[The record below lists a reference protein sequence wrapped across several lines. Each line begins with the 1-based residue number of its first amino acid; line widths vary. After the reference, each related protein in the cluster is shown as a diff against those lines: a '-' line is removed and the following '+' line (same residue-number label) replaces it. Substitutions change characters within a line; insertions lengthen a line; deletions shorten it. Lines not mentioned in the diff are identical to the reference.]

1 MNMKSPVALVLGL
14 AACFGSTG
22 CFEFLKPV
30 HTTARQFVLTPLPA
44 TSPPAA
50 AAGSIPVGVG
60 QVRLAA
66 YLFTKSVVVRRG
78 TNEIDYLPTI
88 FWAERLGDNF
98 QRVLAAN
105 LAILLPT
112 DEIRLSAWRSE
123 DVAAEVYVAVDQF
136 DVDADGRAVLVARWR
151 FLSPGGSKTLK
162 SGECRLVR
170 QGPPPES
177 DAAGAIATLSE
188 LLAALSDQLAQAI
201 KDAVPVRPSD

>member
-1 MNMKSPVALVLGL
+1 MSMKSLVALVLGL
-14 AACFGSTG
+14 AACFGLTG
-22 CFEFLKPV
+22 CFDFLKPV

-50 AAGSIPVGVG
+50 TSSIPVGVG
-60 QVRLAA
+60 QVKLAA
-66 YLFTKSVVVRRG
+66 YLFTRSLVVRRG
-78 TNEIDYLPTI
+78 TNEIDYFPTA

-123 DVAAEVYVAVDQF
+123 DVAAEVYVAVEQF
-136 DVDADGRAVLVARWR
+136 DVGADGRAVLVARWR
-151 FLSPGGSKTLK
+151 VLSPGGAKTLK
-162 SGECRLVR
+162 SRECRLVR

-177 DAAGAIATLSE
+177 DAGGAIATLSE
-188 LLAALSDQLAQAI
+188 LLAALSVELTQAI
-201 KDAVPVRPSD
+201 KETAPLGPSR

>member
-1 MNMKSPVALVLGL
+1 MNMKSLAALVLAL
-14 AACFGSTG
+14 AACFGLTG
-22 CFEFLKPV
+22 CFDFLKPV
-30 HTTARQFVLTPLPA
+30 HATARQFVLTPLPA

-66 YLFTKSVVVRRG
+66 YLFTKSLVVRRG
-78 TNEIDYLPTI
+78 ANEIDYLPTA

-105 LAILLPT
+105 LATLLPT

-123 DVAAEVYVAVDQF
+123 DVAAEVYVAVEQF

-151 FLSPGGSKTLK
+151 VLSPGGAKTLR
-162 SGECRLVR
+162 SREFRHVR
-170 QGPPPES
+170 QGPPPEP
-177 DAAGAIATLSE
+177 DPAGAIATLSE
-188 LLAALSDQLAQAI
+188 LVAALSEQVAQNLQEV
-201 KDAVPVRPSD
+201 VPVGPSK

>member
-22 CFEFLKPV
+22 CFEFLKPA
-30 HTTARQFVLTPLPA
+30 HTTSRQFVLTPLPA
-44 TSPPAA
+44 TSPPV
-50 AAGSIPVGVG
+50 AAGSMPVGVG

-66 YLFTKSVVVRRG
+66 YLVTKSVVVRRG
-78 TNEIDYLPTI
+78 TNEIDYVPTV

-105 LAILLPT
+105 LAIQLPT

-151 FLSPGGSKTLK
+151 VLSPGGAKTLK
-162 SGECRLVR
+162 SRECRLVR

-177 DAAGAIATLSE
+177 DTAGAIATLSE

-201 KDAVPVRPSD
+201 KEAVPVWPSM